1 MLVSPSLFAAE
12 PKITSLKISPDDIS
26 LFGLLS
32 TQQVSVTAV
41 YSDGAEDD
49 VTGRASLRISGG
61 RCSMVSTNGIVH
73 AIDSGSAVLTAKLA
87 GRTASAPVNVV
98 ERSGRL
104 AFDFER
110 DVIPVFT
117 MMGCNGANCHG
128 SMHGKAG
135 FKLSQFGYEA
145 KDDYEMIVHE
155 GDGHRVD
162 LKDPAKSLLLLKPT
176 MQIAHGGGK
185 RFGADSQQYQVLL
198 GWLSAGAPGPKQSV
212 GNSIERLE
220 VFPSNSVMEQP
231 GLDRQLVVRARYS
244 DGTIEDVTRKVKYVS
259 LDDAVLQV
267 NKDGQVHGA
276 RPGEATVLI
285 RATGATAAAR
295 LGSRV
300 PGRDPAGSFPAET
313 NFIDRE
319 VFQKLRRMNV
329 EPSGLATDAVFV
341 RRVYLDTL
349 GTLPST
355 DEAMRFLDDRNP
367 RKREA
372 LIDAILDR
380 PEYAEYQGLIWAD
393 LLTVNSFKSGAD
405 DPDHMDLWI
414 REQFRRNVPFDRF
427 ARTLMA
433 GTRGTGRRAGH
444 GTNSRGGRGI
454 LFPAVS
460 RRAHAVCP
468 MPRSPLRTLEARRFL
483 RNGGFLFPGGAK
495 SDAAGDGDL

>member
-1 MLVSPSLFAAE
+1 
-12 PKITSLKISPDDIS
+12 
-26 LFGLLS
+26 
-32 TQQVSVTAV
+32 
-41 YSDGAEDD
+41 
-49 VTGRASLRISGG
+49 
-61 RCSMVSTNGIVH
+61 
-73 AIDSGSAVLTAKLA
+73 
-87 GRTASAPVNVV
+87 
-98 ERSGRL
+98 
-104 AFDFER
+104 
-110 DVIPVFT
+110 
-117 MMGCNGANCHG
+117 
-128 SMHGKAG
+128 
-135 FKLSQFGYEA
+135 
-145 KDDYEMIVHE
+145 
-155 GDGHRVD
+155 
-162 LKDPAKSLLLLKPT
+162 
-176 MQIAHGGGK
+176 
-185 RFGADSQQYQVLL
+185 
-198 GWLSAGAPGPKQSV
+198 
-212 GNSIERLE
+212 
-220 VFPSNSVMEQP
+220 
-231 GLDRQLVVRARYS
+231 
-244 DGTIEDVTRKVKYVS
+244 
-259 LDDAVLQV
+259 
-267 NKDGQVHGA
+267 
-276 RPGEATVLI
+276 
-285 RATGATAAAR
+285 
-295 LGSRV
+295 
-300 PGRDPAGSFPAET
+300 
-313 NFIDRE
+313 
-319 VFQKLRRMNV
+319 MNV